1 MSTHDRF
8 TALTHRCTAVLA
20 VVALAWGMV
29 LSGAHPARAQQNG
42 LGIAAVINDDVIS
55 VFDLESRISLI
66 IMSSGIDRSQQSRDR
81 IRPQVLRSLID
92 EKLMK
97 QESTRVGIKVSQ
109 QDVQNGLQ
117 RIAAGNKMTVDQMAQ
132 DISKMGLPPSVM
144 TARIEAELGWNN
156 FVFRHLAR
164 SIKIGDEEITDEI
177 ARIQANAGKP
187 EYLMAEIF
195 LPVDTPS
202 QDGEMYAMAQRLVQE
217 LQKGA
222 SFKALASNFSRAASA
237 AAGGDMG
244 WVRLNDLDV
253 DLQQVVQKMQPG
265 QASVPV
271 RTLGGYHLVLLREVR
286 NSPGLGVGNAF
297 LKLSQL
303 HMAATNQGDPA
314 ELSALARQLTDATRN
329 MTTCAQ
335 LDLAGQ
341 QMGSGLSGSMGE
353 ITLSALPKNMQA
365 ILGPLPVGQ
374 PSQPLPTGGG
384 LAVMMVCER
393 QTEALEME
401 KVREKIG
408 EDIKTRRLDIA
419 AKRRL
424 RDLRRDA
431 FVDIRQ

>member
-1 MSTHDRF
+1 M
-8 TALTHRCTAVLA
+8 
-20 VVALAWGMV
+20 
-29 LSGAHPARAQQNG
+29 RAQQNG

-55 VFDLESRISLI
+55 VLDLESRISLI
-66 IMSSGIDRSQQSRDR
+66 ILSSGIDRSQQSRDR

-97 QESTRVGIKVSQ
+97 QESTRVGIKVTQ

-156 FVFRHLAR
+156 FVFLHLAR
-164 SIKIGDEEITDEI
+164 SVKIGDEEITDEI
-177 ARIQANAGKP
+177 ARIQSNAGKP
-187 EYLMAEIF
+187 EYLMAEIL

-202 QDGEMYAMAQRLVQE
+202 QDGEMNAMAQRLMQE

-222 SFKALASNFSRAASA
+222 SFKALASNFSRAPSA

-244 WVRLNDLDV
+244 WVRLNDLDL
-253 DLQQVVQKMQPG
+253 DLQQVVRKLQPG

-271 RTLGGYHLVLLREVR
+271 RTLGGYHMIFLREVR

-303 HMAATNQGDPA
+303 HVAATNQGDTA
-314 ELSALARQLTDATRN
+314 ELNALASQLTDATRG

-341 QMGSGLSGSMGE
+341 QMGSPLSGSMGE
-353 ITLSALPKNMQA
+353 ITLSALPENMQA

-393 QTEALEME
+393 QTEALEM
-401 KVREKIG
+401 KTVREKVG
-408 EDIKTRRLDIA
+408 EDIKNRRLDIA